1 MNSLIQ
7 NPGLSRIASKI
18 FICLDCKSLANCRL
32 VCHLWFYFI
41 NDQMFWWFRAL
52 TALKSRTIL
61 SDPEWT
67 SVIESVEK
75 DKVKLRQLMT
85 ILLNYNSSKSNTD
98 YTILH
103 HVCEQGDLEDVH
115 FLFSYQSLVTL
126 AQEKPKRS
134 QLLPIH
140 YAAKQG
146 HIQVVRWI
154 LDKSQEINPS
164 NKEGVSL
171 LHIAALYGEEN
182 LIKEILPLLHDL
194 NPKDSN
200 NESVLHYAARGG
212 HYEIF
217 KYLAQFHD
225 DINPGN
231 VYRDGPLHIAASQNV
246 LNGCNE
252 IVRYLLT
259 RYYFEAHI

>member
-18 FICLDCKSLANCRL
+18 FMCLDCRSLANCRL

-41 NDQMFWWFRAL
+41 NDQMFFWIRVL
-52 TALKSRTIL
+52 TALKSQTVL
-61 SDPEWT
+61 SDPEWP
-67 SVIESVEK
+67 SVIETVET
-75 DKVKLRQLMT
+75 DKVKLRQFMT
-85 ILLNYNSSKSNTD
+85 ILLNYNSSNPD

-103 HVCEQGDLEDVH
+103 HVCEQGDLEDVQ
-115 FLFSYQSLVTL
+115 FLFSYQTLVTL

-134 QLLPIH
+134 QLLPVQI
-140 YAAKQG
+140 AAKKG

-154 LDKSQEINPS
+154 LNKSQDINPS
-164 NKEGVSL
+164 NKAGVSL

-182 LIKEILPLLHDL
+182 LIKEILPLLRDS

-200 NESVLHYAARGG
+200 NESVLHYSARGG
-212 HYEIF
+212 HYEVF

-231 VYRDGPLHIAASQNV
+231 VYRDGPLHIAASQNSDKS
-246 LNGCNE
+246 GCTE

-259 RYYFEAHI
+259 RYY